1 MTGGQAVVRAL
12 KAEGVEVV
20 FGLPGV
26 QIMHILDAF
35 YDTPEVRII
44 TARHEQTTVY
54 MADGYARST
63 GKIGVALVVPGPG
76 IYNAGAAMAT
86 AYAASSPVFLLSGQI
101 PSGDIGEDLG
111 ALHEVHD
118 QLEAMRP
125 VTKWN
130 DRVMRTEDIPAAIH
144 ETIHQLKTGRPRPVE
159 LEISPDLLAATVD
172 MEIIEPEEYP
182 RPVPE
187 SKVISHATDI
197 LASAKRPL
205 IWAGGGTNLS
215 NASKELQEVAELL
228 QAPVVVTPEGKGAL
242 PHTHPLFMGSMNY
255 GWGPGRDLVPQADV
269 ILAVGTRFGGH
280 RRDPGEVL
288 HPPQKL
294 INLNVDE
301 TELGKT
307 YPVEAGIATDAKVG
321 LQHLA
326 QALRGR
332 SMQNGWEPTELEAIK
347 NRARER
353 IREAAP
359 QQLSVIEGLREA
371 VPDDGIIVSGIT
383 SIGSWGTIAF
393 PTLRPRSYI
402 TSSYMGNLGF
412 AFPTALG
419 VKVGNP
425 DRAVVALCG
434 DGGFMYAIA
443 DLATAVQYGINVVA
457 VVFNNRQFG
466 SSKRDQDLRFGGR
479 VIGTEL
485 HNPDFVRLAESFGA
499 RGIKV
504 EGLDDFSASVQ
515 EAIAGDRP
523 TVVEVEVPDK
533 ELDPPYY
540 ITPPGQETR

>member
-1 MTGGQAVVRAL
+1 MVRAL
-12 KAEGVEVV
+12 KAEGVEAV
-20 FGLPGV
+20 FALPGV
-26 QIMHILDAF
+26 QIMHIFDALF
-35 YDTPEVRII
+35 DMPEVRII

-86 AYAASSPVFLLSGQI
+86 AYAASSAVFLLSGQI
-101 PSGDIGEDLG
+101 PSGEIGEDLG

-118 QLEAMRP
+118 QLDAMRP

-130 DRVMRTEDIPAAIH
+130 DRVMRTEEIPAAIH
-144 ETIHQLKTGRPRPVE
+144 EAIHQLKTGRPRPVE
-159 LEISPDLLAATVD
+159 LEISPDLLASAVD
-172 MEIIEPEEYP
+172 VEIIEPEEYS

-187 SKVISHATDI
+187 ARIISHAAEL

-205 IWAGGGTNLS
+205 IWAGGGVNLS
-215 NASKELQEVAELL
+215 GASKEMGEVAELL
-228 QAPVVVTPEGKGAL
+228 RAPVLVTPEGKGAL
-242 PHTHPLFMGSMNY
+242 PHSHPLFMGSMNY

-280 RRDPGEVL
+280 RRDPAEVL

-307 YPVEAGIATDAKVG
+307 YPVDAGIATDAKVG

-332 SMQNGWEPTELEAIK
+332 QMQNAWDGTELEATK
-347 NRARER
+347 SRARER
-353 IREAAP
+353 IREVASE
-359 QQLSVIEGLREA
+359 QLSVVEGLREA
-371 VPDDGIIVSGIT
+371 IPEDGIVISGIN

-425 DRAVVALCG
+425 DKAVVALCG
-434 DGGFMYAIA
+434 DGGFMYAMA
-443 DLATAVQYGINVVA
+443 DLATAVQCGINVVA

-485 HNPDFVRLAESFGA
+485 RNPDFVRLAESFGA
-499 RGIKV
+499 SGIKV
-504 EGLDDFSASVQ
+504 ERLDNFSAAVQ
-515 EAIAGDRP
+515 EAIEGNRP

-533 ELDPPYY
+533 GLDPPYY
-540 ITPPGQETR
+540 MTPLVQEGR